1 METSRFDT
9 RFAVKRGTL
18 TDDELASGLHCCYCN
33 AQDLFEDAKILL
45 KNERPARAFGLCV
58 LCLEELAKIPLLCN
72 GVLLKGKDASVWKK
86 FWNAL
91 AAHALKQNVWS
102 VYGGVFLPESRRKK
116 YYSRRYPRGLPSLE
130 KMKQLSF
137 YVDFFEKGPARPT
150 MLFQSQ
156 RKVIDFVFR
165 MAADRL
171 EAFRPLHC
179 TLERSRRAVRLMS
192 LIKFEGLSDAELVE
206 KLFSSMD
213 FIKATSASQAVR

>member
-1 METSRFDT
+1 METPRFDT
-9 RFAVKRGTL
+9 LFAVKRGPL

-45 KNERPARAFGLCV
+45 KSERPARAFGLCV

-72 GVLLKGKDASVWKK
+72 AVLLKGKDASVWKK

-116 YYSRRYPRGLPSLE
+116 YYSRQYPRGTPSLE
-130 KMKQLSF
+130 KMKQMSF
-137 YVDFFEKGPARPT
+137 YVDFFEKGPARP
-150 MLFQSQ
+150 MILFQPQ
-156 RKVIDFVFR
+156 RSLIDFVFR

-171 EAFRPLHC
+171 EAFHPLHS
-179 TLERSRRAVRLMS
+179 TLERSRKVVRLTS
-192 LIKFEGLSDAELVE
+192 RIKFDGLSDSELIE
-206 KLFSSMD
+206 KLFGSIEFLKSG
-213 FIKATSASQAVR
+213 KCATDG